1 MKFEYFETLCDCNYS
16 VGAYFD
22 KNMVYIKNAAKS
34 LYYLSKDSEHITLV
48 CRGTSGCILAGAVGC
63 ILERKGK
70 TVTIV
75 VSRKSYNNHGENMSG
90 IWSIPRDSTIVVID
104 DFVSTGETIDKI
116 VKDLNNYFPHRGNNL
131 ILCVSNV
138 WNEERLKKQI
148 LKEPISSIIVDA
160 FATILC
166 TKPRS

>member
-1 MKFEYFETLCDCNYS
+1 MKFEYFETYCGCNYS

-75 VSRKSYNNHGENMSG
+75 VSRKSYNNHDENMSG
-90 IWSIPRDSTIVVID
+90 I
-104 DFVSTGETIDKI
+104 
-116 VKDLNNYFPHRGNNL
+116 
-131 ILCVSNV
+131 
-138 WNEERLKKQI
+138 
-148 LKEPISSIIVDA
+148 
-160 FATILC
+160 
-166 TKPRS
+166 

>member
-1 MKFEYFETLCDCNYS
+1 MKFEYFETYCDCSYS

-48 CRGTSGCILAGAVGC
+48 CRGTSGCTLAGAVGC

-90 IWSIPRDSTIVVID
+90 IGSIPKDSTIVVID

-131 ILCVSNV
+131 ILCVSSV
-138 WNEERLKKQI
+138 WNEERLKEQI

-166 TKPRS
+166 TKPIS

>member
-1 MKFEYFETLCDCNYS
+1 MKFEYFETFCDCNYS

-22 KNMVYIKNAAKS
+22 KNIVYIRNAAKS
-34 LYYLSKDSEHITLV
+34 LYYLSEDSEHITLV

-75 VSRKSYNNHGENMSG
+75 VSRKHSDNHGENMTG
-90 IWSIPRDSTIVVID
+90 IWSIPRNSTIVVID

-138 WNEERLKKQI
+138 WNEERLKKHI
-148 LKEPISSIIVDA
+148 LEEPISDIIVDA

>member
-1 MKFEYFETLCDCNYS
+1 MKFEYFETYCNCNYS
-16 VGAYFD
+16 VGAHFD
-22 KNMVYIKNAAKS
+22 ENMVYIRNAAKS

-63 ILERKGK
+63 ILEREGK

-75 VSRKSYNNHGENMSG
+75 VSRKHSDNHDGNMTG
-90 IWSIPRDSTIVVID
+90 IWSIPRGSTIVVID
-104 DFVSTGETIDKI
+104 DFVSTGETIDAI
-116 VKDLNNYFPHRGNNL
+116 VKDLNNYFSHQVSNL

-138 WNEERLKKQI
+138 WNEKRLKEHM
-148 LKEPISSIIVDA
+148 LKEPISNIIVDA